1 MKKNIIIT
9 ISLIIV
15 VAVMSLVIIY
25 MKTDE
30 PKPTLT
36 NDEIKFKNEY
46 ESLNG
51 TQYKENY
58 ILKNIEV
65 DNDNNVEYINDDE
78 LLEKLTNGT
87 NVIYMGWPECNWC
100 RTVIPVLIN
109 TLKSNNIKTLYYYNL
124 KSLRNAYEED
134 NDMKKVELYE
144 KIVEILGD
152 DIEATYEEGSLKE
165 GKKKLLAPTVIFIKD
180 GNYIG
185 SHVSTVPT
193 HTNASD
199 NLTDVETKELKGI
212 YQSFIDQIN
221 PNVCVDDEGC

>member
-1 MKKNIIIT
+1 MKKNIIIA

-15 VAVMSLVIIY
+15 VAVMSLVIIN

-30 PKPTLT
+30 PKPALT
-36 NDEIKFKNEY
+36 ADEIKFKNEY

-51 TQYKENY
+51 TEYKENY
-58 ILKNIEV
+58 VLKNIEIV
-65 DNDNNVEYINDDE
+65 NDNNVEYVNDDE
-78 LLEKLTNGT
+78 LLELLTNGT

-100 RTVIPVLIN
+100 RTVVPVLIN
-109 TLKSNNIKTLYYYNL
+109 TLKSNDIKTLYYYNL

-134 NDMKKVELYE
+134 NDIKKVELYE

-152 DIEATYEEGSLKE
+152 DIEATYDEGTLKE

-180 GNYIG
+180 NNYIG

-199 NLTDVETKELKGI
+199 NLTETEEKELKGI
-212 YQSFIDQIN
+212 YQGFIDQIN
-221 PNVCVDDEGC
+221 PNICVDDEGC

>member
-1 MKKNIIIT
+1 MKKNIIIA

-15 VAVMSLVIIY
+15 VAVMSLVIIN

-30 PKPTLT
+30 PKPALT
-36 NDEIKFKNEY
+36 ADEIKFKNEY

-51 TQYKENY
+51 TEYKENY
-58 ILKNIEV
+58 VLKNIEIV
-65 DNDNNVEYINDDE
+65 NDNNVEYVNDDE
-78 LLEKLTNGT
+78 LLELLTKGT

-100 RTVIPVLIN
+100 RTVVPVLIN
-109 TLKSNNIKTLYYYNL
+109 TLKSNDIKT
-124 KSLRNAYEED
+124 
-134 NDMKKVELYE
+134 LYE

-152 DIEATYEEGSLKE
+152 DIEATYDEGTLKE

-180 GNYIG
+180 NNYIG

-199 NLTDVETKELKGI
+199 NLTETEEKELKGI
-212 YQSFIDQIN
+212 YQGFIDQIN
-221 PNVCVDDEGC
+221 PNICVDDEGC